1 MWVYPRKLNN
11 EIITKNMTGFS
22 ERFCLPM
29 MKNLRIHLNTSQNVP
44 PILLL
49 NSL

>member
-1 MWVYPRKLNN
+1 MA
-11 EIITKNMTGFS
+11 GFS

-29 MKNLRIHLNTSQNVP
+29 LINLRIHLNTSQNVP

-49 NSL
+49 NSLSRRSGYHFEISTLI